1 MQKFWDWLSG
11 LVTNNPTGLVEFVR
25 QFALAL
31 VLFGAIHATD
41 AQLAGGMM
49 ALSAFLAMF
58 NKGAVTP
65 NNRVVTRVDADTGEH
80 VKGPASM
87 PTPPDTK

>member
-1 MQKFWDWLSG
+1 MQKFWDWIT
-11 LVTNNPTGLVEFVR
+11 VTVTSNPTSLLEAVR
-25 QFALAL
+25 QIALAL
-31 VLFGAIHATD
+31 VLFGVIHWSD
-41 AQLAGGMM
+41 QQMAGAMM

-58 NKGAVTP
+58 NRGAVTP

-80 VKGPASM
+80 VKGPAAI